1 MAGFRLTLLF
11 ISFVLIS
18 CALSESLTENESE
31 QLVRN
36 KRAADGK
43 EGPDDG
49 KSFYRKYLQ
58 VYKFT
63 SQDYPAMFL
72 LTAGIVIVLTFA
84 IFTSQDYP
92 AMFLLT
98 AGIVIVLTFAIV
110 FIVVGLLT
118 MDPGKDS
125 IIYRMTTTRMKKD

>member
-84 IFTSQDYP
+84 I
-92 AMFLLT
+92 
-98 AGIVIVLTFAIV
+98 V